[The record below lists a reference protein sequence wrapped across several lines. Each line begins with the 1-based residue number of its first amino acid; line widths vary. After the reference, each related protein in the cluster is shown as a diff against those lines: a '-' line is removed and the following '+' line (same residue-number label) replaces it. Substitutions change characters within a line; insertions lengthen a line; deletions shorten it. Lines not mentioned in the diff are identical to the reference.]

1 LIAWGLR
8 ARASPGAE
16 DGLSRSWRALERKLR
31 GAAEPRAPYES
42 TMAYAERVGRA
53 HPELS
58 STLTAL
64 ARRYAR
70 LRYGPAASAA
80 QLEQFRRAVRL
91 LRTPRRRAS

>member
-1 LIAWGLR
+1 LAAIAWGLR
-8 ARASPGAE
+8 PRAQPGAE

-31 GAAEPRAPYES
+31 RLAAPRAAYECP
-42 TMAYAERVGRA
+42 TDYAARVGRA

-58 STLTAL
+58 ATLAAL

-91 LRTPRRRAS
+91 LRPRAG